1 MIDEVAAQHAVI
13 NKLEGLK
20 PFAVEAFE
28 YCWHLGAEDFTQA
41 KREAQERLWAALKK
55 TCENLMASPVTKD
68 DKEYMKTHIYP
79 LPLWKDA
86 ERFNKLQIIAKE
98 QGDLIVTEMIK
109 ARDEM
114 VQKGGG
120 KRCNELLS
128 FGEVKQPMPS
138 EVEGLGKLFEREGM
152 PSTDD
157 EGKLFKDKLDEVV
170 LVPLL
175 RLQAEQAQAEFRE
188 KLKQALEVD
197 QSAVYEGQPTDD
209 DREGAK
215 RLIILAPL
223 KGEPRMAV
231 KVKEY
236 REEAQTD
243 QSVLWP
249 HIQKLGDCL
258 RCTIECQSGE
268 EVWQTWEQVKEHFDV
283 KTGAPPPPPEV
294 LCPDPPAI
302 TNAHCS
308 DLTIRAADHAPGYG
322 RLKNNVTVTQEE
334 RRPPDMLVNAVFETS
349 FDYAIV
355 VEIQIYLRSIH
366 ILKQELHLAYNI
378 ERAKSID
385 DLLPKAK

>member
-1 MIDEVAAQHAVI
+1 MIEEVAAQHAVI

-28 YCWHLGAEDFTQA
+28 YCWDLVAEDFTKA
-41 KREAQERLWAALKK
+41 KREAQERLWAALTKACKK
-55 TCENLMASPVTKD
+55 LMASPVTKA

-79 LPLWKDA
+79 LPLWNIDKWF
-86 ERFNKLQIIAKE
+86 ERLQSIAVE
-98 QGDLIVTEMIK
+98 QGDLIVTDMIEE
-109 ARDEM
+109 RDKM
-114 VQKGGG
+114 VEKTIGG
-120 KRCNELLS
+120 KRCEELTS
-128 FGEVKQPMPS
+128 FGVVKQPMPS
-138 EVEGLGKLFEREGM
+138 GVEALGKLFEKEGK

-175 RLQAEQAQAEFRE
+175 RLQAEQAQAEFRK
-188 KLKQALEVD
+188 KLEQALPE
-197 QSAVYEGQPTDD
+197 SAVCEGQPTDEH
-209 DREGAK
+209 REGSK

-236 REEAQTD
+236 REEAQKD

-283 KTGAPPPPPEV
+283 KTGAPPPP
-294 LCPDPPAI
+294 
-302 TNAHCS
+302 
-308 DLTIRAADHAPGYG
+308 
-322 RLKNNVTVTQEE
+322 
-334 RRPPDMLVNAVFETS
+334 
-349 FDYAIV
+349 
-355 VEIQIYLRSIH
+355 
-366 ILKQELHLAYNI
+366 
-378 ERAKSID
+378 
-385 DLLPKAK
+385 

>member
-1 MIDEVAAQHAVI
+1 MIEEVAAQHAVI

-28 YCWHLGAEDFTQA
+28 YCWHLGAEDFTKA
-41 KREAQERLWAALKK
+41 KREAQDRLWAALTK
-55 TCENLMASPVTKD
+55 TCKNLMASPVTKA

-79 LPLWKDA
+79 LPLWKNA
-86 ERFNKLQIIAKE
+86 KWFNLLQSIAVE
-98 QGDLIVTEMIK
+98 QGDLIVTKMIK

-120 KRCNELLS
+120 KRCEKLTS

-138 EVEGLGKLFEREGM
+138 EVEALGKLFEREGK

-188 KLKQALEVD
+188 KLKQALPE
-197 QSAVYEGQPTDD
+197 SAVCEGQPTDE
-209 DREGAK
+209 DREGSK
-215 RLIILAPL
+215 RLVILAPL

-236 REEAQTD
+236 REEAQKD

-268 EVWQTWEQVKEHFDV
+268 EVWQTWEQVEKHFDV
-283 KTGAPPPPPEV
+283 KTGAPPADRSHVPKSTSDHERTLQRTYISVPPTTPQA
-294 LCPDPPAI
+294 PAGSR
-302 TNAHCS
+302 T
-308 DLTIRAADHAPGYG
+308 
-322 RLKNNVTVTQEE
+322 
-334 RRPPDMLVNAVFETS
+334 TS
-349 FDYAIV
+349 
-355 VEIQIYLRSIH
+355 R
-366 ILKQELHLAYNI
+366 
-378 ERAKSID
+378 
-385 DLLPKAK
+385 